1 MKDASQN
8 AAREYELKF
17 ELDAADARKIE
28 THPLLAQSV
37 AETRRLISVYFDT
50 PDFVLRKAG
59 VALRVRDTGRGYV
72 QTIKVAGPQLFDRL
86 EWEHPVPGFDP
97 DLAAA
102 AATGLAP
109 FREPQIGKR
118 LRAGFKTTI
127 DRTVF
132 HVVRNGSE
140 IEVALDRGEVEAGM
154 LRAPILELEL
164 ELKQGEPAEL
174 FSLARELAVF
184 VPLRL
189 DVKTKAE
196 RGYALLDPECGM
208 VEKAAPVSL
217 DPGMT
222 CGEAFRIIAQNCLR
236 QIIANEGAIGAGNA
250 EALHQTRVGL
260 RRMRAAVRAFRDMA
274 PGPEQERVKTALKWI
289 TKALGP
295 ARDLDVFAADV
306 LQPLRPAKG
315 NDASFADAQRAFMER
330 RAQAYA
336 AAAGSARSDRFR
348 AALLHMAEWIQVGSW
363 TVDAGLRDLRERPV
377 REHAEELLARLRK
390 KIRKQDK
397 PLKEMS
403 AAGRHK
409 LRIRAKTLRYTIE
422 FFASLFTEKE
432 NQRRREAALRALKD
446 VQDALGALNDLAA
459 RKALADDG
467 HDLSDEAARLL
478 TFDDRQVEVLL
489 EKAQAA
495 RAAFAEV
502 KSFWK

>member
-1 MKDASQN
+1 M
-8 AAREYELKF
+8 
-17 ELDAADARKIE
+17 
-28 THPLLAQSV
+28 
-37 AETRRLISVYFDT
+37 
-50 PDFVLRKAG
+50 
-59 VALRVRDTGRGYV
+59 
-72 QTIKVAGPQLFDRL
+72 
-86 EWEHPVPGFDP
+86 
-97 DLAAA
+97 
-102 AATGLAP
+102 
-109 FREPQIGKR
+109 
-118 LRAGFKTTI
+118 
-127 DRTVF
+127 
-132 HVVRNGSE
+132 
-140 IEVALDRGEVEAGM
+140 
-154 LRAPILELEL
+154 
-164 ELKQGEPAEL
+164 
-174 FSLARELAVF
+174 
-184 VPLRL
+184 
-189 DVKTKAE
+189 
-196 RGYALLDPECGM
+196 
-208 VEKAAPVSL
+208 SL

-222 CGEAFRIIAQNCLR
+222 SGEAFRIIAQNCLR

-260 RRMRAAVRAFRDMA
+260 RRMRAAIRAFRDMA

-306 LQPLRPAKG
+306 LQPLRAAKG

-330 RAQAYA
+330 RAQAYEA
-336 AAAGSARSDRFR
+336 ATGSVRSDRFR
-348 AALLHMAEWIQVGSW
+348 AALLDMAEWIQVGSW
-363 TVDAGLRDLRERPV
+363 TVDAGLRELRERPV

-446 VQDALGALNDLAA
+446 VQDALGALNDLDA
-459 RKALADDG
+459 RKALAADG

>member
-1 MKDASQN
+1 MKDAGQN

-28 THPLLAQSV
+28 THPLLAESD
-37 AETRRLISVYFDT
+37 AETRRLSSIYFDT
-50 PDFVLRKAG
+50 PDFALREAAI
-59 VALRVRDTGRGYV
+59 ALRVRDTGRGHV
-72 QTIKVAGPQLFDRL
+72 QTIKVVGPQLFDRL
-86 EWEHPVPGFDP
+86 EWEHPVLGFDP

-109 FREPQIGKR
+109 FGDPRLGER
-118 LRAGFKTTI
+118 LRAGFRTTI
-127 DRTVF
+127 ERTEF
-132 HVVRNGSE
+132 HVVENGSE

-164 ELKQGEPAEL
+164 ELKRGEPAEL
-174 FSLARELAVF
+174 YFLARELSDF

-196 RGYALLDPECGM
+196 RGYALLDPERGM
-208 VEKAAPVSL
+208 VEKAAALSL

-222 CGEAFRIIAQNCLR
+222 SGEAFRIIAQNCLR
-236 QIIANEGAIGAGNA
+236 QIIANEGAIGVGNA

-260 RRMRAAVRAFRDMA
+260 RRMRAAIGAFRDMA
-274 PGPEQERVKTALKWI
+274 PGPEQQRVKGALKWI
-289 TKALGP
+289 TEALGP
-295 ARDLDVFAADV
+295 ARDLDVFAADI
-306 LQPLRPAKG
+306 LQPLRAAKG
-315 NDASFADAQRAFMER
+315 NDGRFADAQRAFLER
-330 RAQAYA
+330 RAQAYEA
-336 AAAGSARSDRFR
+336 ATGSIRSDRFR
-348 AALLHMAEWIQVGSW
+348 AALLDMAEWIEVGTW
-363 TVDAGLRDLRERPV
+363 TVDAGLHELRERPV
-377 REHAEELLARLRK
+377 REHAAELLARLRK

-397 PLKEMS
+397 PLNEMN

-422 FFASLFTEKE
+422 FFASLFAEKE

-446 VQDALGALNDLAA
+446 VQDALGALNDLDA
-459 RKALADDG
+459 RKVLAADG
-467 HDLSDEAARLL
+467 HDLSEEAVRLL